1 MPQVT
6 RERPPPEN
14 RVLAALSSQEY
25 KQLLPELEPFPL
37 IFGARVFEPGE
48 IIRHVYFPTSGIVSL
63 LATTGENSSLE
74 VGIVGN
80 EGMVGVS
87 AFMGVKTSRTL
98 AVVQGAGSALR
109 MKVGTFRNTLD
120 NGSGLPLLLL
130 NYTHSLLTQ
139 ISQAA
144 VCNRF
149 HPIDARLARWLL
161 MTRDRM
167 GADRFKVTQEF
178 LSNMLGVR
186 REGVNRAAGSLQRRK
201 LISYSRG
208 TLTILKRA
216 GLEAVACECYK
227 IIKDEYRRS

>member
-25 KQLLPELEPFPL
+25 KQLLPEFEPFPL
-37 IFGARVFEPGE
+37 VFGARVFEPGE
-48 IIRHVYFPTSGIVSL
+48 IMRHVYFPTSGIVSL
-63 LATTGENSSLE
+63 LATTGQNSSLE

-109 MKVGTFRNTLD
+109 MKVGPFRKTME

-130 NYTHSLLTQ
+130 SYTHSLLTQ

-167 GADRFKVTQEF
+167 GANEFKVTQEF

-186 REGVNRAAGSLQRRK
+186 REGVNRAAGSLQRKK

-208 TLTILKRA
+208 TLTILRRA
-216 GLEAVACECYK
+216 GLEAVACECYR
-227 IIKDEYRRS
+227 IIKDEYRCS